1 MRFLLTLLAAGLV
14 FAAPAGAVS
23 GVKKANPAGVP
34 FIAALAN
41 GCTGTL
47 IAPDRVLTAG
57 HCLDGFAATDFRVHI
72 GAARNDGATDGG
84 IPVRGF
90 AVHPRFKESF
100 PFAHKSPQNAIA
112 LYDVG
117 IILLAQPVTGVAPV
131 KLGTPADET
140 VGETGSLFGYGITD
154 TSVSNRAL
162 RGGDMKVISASRCAN
177 AYPKAI
183 IASEICG
190 LDSKSTHAPFI
201 QACPG
206 DSGGPF
212 LKHTPAGP
220 VEIGITSWG
229 PEVKAAKCGARQLP
243 GVYMR
248 VSSFLDFI
256 TGPDPV
262 IEPFPTGDT
271 PYATVTGD
279 AKVGATLTCNAPPL
293 GGSPATLSYRWI
305 WNNEVIS
312 RKATATAIPAMR
324 GRSVG
329 CTVTARNAGGH
340 VDMFTP
346 RVGRLVIR
354 SLHERAEFE
363 RA

>member
-1 MRFLLTLLAAGLV
+1 MRILLTLLAAGLV

-23 GVKKANPAGVP
+23 GVKQANPADVP
-34 FIAALAN
+34 FIVALAN

-57 HCLDGFAATDFRVHI
+57 HCLESFSANDFRVHV
-72 GAARNDGATDGG
+72 GAARNDGAIATDSG
-84 IPVRGF
+84 IPARGF
-90 AVHPRFKESF
+90 AVHPRFEESF

-112 LYDVG
+112 QFDVG
-117 IILLAQPVTGVAPV
+117 VILLARPVTGVTPV
-131 KLGTPADET
+131 KLGTRADET
-140 VGETGSLFGYGITD
+140 LGETGSLFGYGITD
-154 TSVSNRAL
+154 RSKSNRAL
-162 RGGDMKVISASRCAN
+162 RGGDMTVISASECAQS
-177 AYPKAI
+177 YPRAI

-190 LDSKSTHAPFI
+190 LDRRSARAPFI

-212 LKHTPAGP
+212 LKQTPAGP
-220 VEIGITSWG
+220 VQIGITSWG
-229 PEVKAAKCGARQLP
+229 PEVKAAKCGAKPLP
-243 GVYMR
+243 DVYMR

-256 TGPDPV
+256 NDPDPV
-262 IEPFPTGDT
+262 IEPFPTGDA

-279 AKVGATLTCNAPPL
+279 ARVGGTLTCNAPPL

-305 WNNEVIS
+305 WNNKVIS
-312 RKATATAIPAMR
+312 RGATATAIPEMR

-329 CTVTARNAGGH
+329 CTVTARNASGH

-346 RVGRLVIR
+346 RIGRLVVR
-354 SLHERAEFE
+354 
-363 RA
+363 